1 MQGSSVSNER
11 GFSLI
16 ELIMVMAAMVTLAAV
31 LVPSFKTLTL
41 SMKARD
47 AARKV
52 ERELQTARLKAVTVS
67 RTLRVRFNCPSA
79 GQFRIIELT
88 GIHGQVEL
96 ANRGESEMRAQNGVY
111 DMKAGNLHLTGG
123 IEIGATGGYQI
134 WLTDAFV
141 EVRKGHIVTKNPV
154 KAVFPDGSLQAAQL
168 EIFDHGDRVRFDG
181 GVTMTLL
188 LPPAD
193 QARAGAAK

>member
-88 GIHGQVEL
+88 GIAATDGS
-96 ANRGESEMRAQNGVY
+96 ANRCSQTAFPFPAPIDTLKATPQFDSPVFSLPTGTTIAGTTLAFEFDPRGNVY
-111 DMKAGNLHLTGG
+111 AVNTG
-123 IEIGATGGYQI
+123 TG
-134 WLTDAFV
+134 T
-141 EVRKGHIVTKNPV
+141 VTKLTADASI
-154 KAVFPDGSLQAAQL
+154 AVARYGWTNT
-168 EIFDHGDRVRFDG
+168 
-181 GVTMTLL
+181 VTINALGKIKL
-188 LPPAD
+188 N
-193 QARAGAAK
+193 